1 MPAHEHFDHDD
12 EFAPARDDDFA
23 DRPSKTRLKKEMHDL
38 QALGKELI
46 EMPDARLTAL
56 GMPEFLLDA
65 LLQLKRTRSHE
76 GRRRQWQYVGKLMRR
91 VDAEPL
97 REAVASFKVPGARET
112 LALHTAERWRE
123 RLLAEDDALT
133 QWMAEHPD
141 TDAQSL
147 RTLIRNTRKE
157 QLAAAAAQPHDGVIE
172 RKGRAYR
179 DLFQRIKSALE
190 AAAKA
195 DEQAAALD
203 DGDDEE
209 DDDE

>member
-1 MPAHEHFDHDD
+1 MHPNDHFDHD
-12 EFAPARDDDFA
+12 EAAPARDDDFA
-23 DRPSKTRLKKEMHDL
+23 DRPSKTRLKQDMHDL

-56 GMPEFLLDA
+56 DMPEFLLDA

-97 REAVASFKVPGARET
+97 REAVASFKVPGAKET
-112 LALHTAERWRE
+112 LALHTAERWRD

-133 QWMAEHPD
+133 QWMSEHPD
-141 TDAQSL
+141 TDAQAL
-147 RTLIRNTRKE
+147 RTLIRNARKD
-157 QLAAAAAQPHDGVIE
+157 QLAAAAQPATGTAE

-179 DLFQRIKSALE
+179 DLFQLIKSALE

-195 DEQAAALD
+195 DELAARDL
-203 DGDDEE
+203 DEE

>member
-1 MPAHEHFDHDD
+1 MHPNDHFDHDD
-12 EFAPARDDDFA
+12 AAPTRDDDFA
-23 DRPSKTRLKKEMHDL
+23 DRPSKTKLKQEMHDL

-46 EMPDARLTAL
+46 EMPDARLNAM

-133 QWMAEHPD
+133 QWMSEHPD
-141 TDAQSL
+141 TDAQGL
-147 RTLIRNTRKE
+147 RTLIRNARKD
-157 QLAAAAAQPHDGVIE
+157 QLAAAALPAEGTAE

-195 DEQAAALD
+195 QELADRDIDGDED
-203 DGDDEE
+203 DGDE
-209 DDDE
+209 